1 MHEYEWH
8 REAVF
13 RYRIFARTHEDI
25 SPRFDEMRR
34 LFVEMWTGDRVAVAA
49 DLEEILIPVKPEQVA
64 DMRDR
69 GFLLVDPL
77 GDGKLCVVIR
87 GQVLT
92 VRGDE
97 QGATVWHIIQT
108 TLRKT
113 GPVFAGVSV
122 ECNALTDLVAI

>member
-13 RYRIFARTHEDI
+13 RYRLFARTHEDI
-25 SPRFDEMRR
+25 SPQFDEMRGIFTE
-34 LFVEMWTGDRVAVAA
+34 LWGGDRLAVNSE
-49 DLEEILIPVKPEQVA
+49 LEEILIPVKPESIEE
-64 DMRDR
+64 MRSR
-69 GFLLVDPL
+69 GFLLIDPK
-77 GDGKLCVVIR
+77 GDGKLHAVIR
-87 GQVLT
+87 GQVIS

-122 ECNALTDLVAI
+122 ECNALTELVAV